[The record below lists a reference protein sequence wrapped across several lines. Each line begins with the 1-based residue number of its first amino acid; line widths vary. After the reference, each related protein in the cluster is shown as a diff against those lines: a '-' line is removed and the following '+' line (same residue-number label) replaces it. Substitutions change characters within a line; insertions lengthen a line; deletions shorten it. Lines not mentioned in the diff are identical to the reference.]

1 MKDLAYLS
9 TGEKFKNINKS
20 KEVRRLNRKLKR
32 LQRQL
37 SRKYIRLKQE
47 KSFQKGEKLKKSNN
61 IIKLE
66 HKLKLLWRKIV
77 HIRNNYNHHLTSYV
91 IKKLPYKVVIED
103 LNIRGMMKNKY
114 LAKAVGEQ
122 NFFEIRRQ
130 LEYKCKFNGIQLI
143 IADRWYPSSK
153 TCSCCGNI
161 KTDLKLSDRTYK
173 CEKCSLIMNR
183 DLNASINLANYTQV
197 S

>member
-1 MKDLAYLS
+1 MIKAIKIRIYP
-9 TGEKFKNINKS
+9 TKS
-20 KEVRRLNRKLKR
+20 QEQKLWKSVGAARFIYNWVLNR
-32 LQRQL
+32 
-37 SRKYIRLKQE
+37 
-47 KSFQKGEKLKKSNN
+47 QKENYNN
-61 IIKLE
+61 GNSIIKLE

-91 IKKLPYKVVIED
+91 IKKLPYKIVIED
-103 LNIRGMMKNKY
+103 LNIKGMMKNKY

-173 CEKCSLIMNR
+173 CEKCSLIINR